1 MSLKTKLEGLIEE
14 RASLWEGTMKP
25 LVLQD
30 EMTAEEKQTYANAEA
45 RLDEVDAEIDSLIRA
60 IEREAR
66 EEDAAERRADLLS
79 RVNPGVTP
87 DQVKEEEARYSE
99 AFWNYIRN
107 GEERI
112 TEEDH
117 EILQKRAMSSGVGS
131 EGGYTVPE
139 DFWNDIIEARDR
151 FGGLRNAPVTQITTD
166 NGRDLPIPTDNEAGV
181 KGELVAENGAATE
194 DDPTFG
200 QVMLKAFLW
209 SSKLVK
215 VPRSL
220 MQDSAFNLDSY
231 LASKFGQR
239 IGRIQADYFHDG
251 TGSGEPEGI
260 ITNTVVGHQT
270 TSGQTTTLLYDDFVA
285 LEHSVDPAY
294 REMGH
299 YLISD
304 DALKATRLIKDLDGR
319 PIWVPAMSGGVPS
332 TINGY
337 PYTVMMEL
345 PDLAASAKPIV
356 FGDLSYYWIRDVIGF
371 EAVRLNELFA
381 QNRQVGFLAW
391 ARADGRN
398 VNPGNHPYKVL
409 QMAAS

>member
-1 MSLKTKLEGLIEE
+1 
-14 RASLWEGTMKP
+14 
-25 LVLQD
+25 
-30 EMTAEEKQTYANAEA
+30 
-45 RLDEVDAEIDSLIRA
+45 
-60 IEREAR
+60 
-66 EEDAAERRADLLS
+66 
-79 RVNPGVTP
+79 
-87 DQVKEEEARYSE
+87 
-99 AFWNYIRN
+99 
-107 GEERI
+107 
-112 TEEDH
+112 
-117 EILQKRAMSSGVGS
+117 
-131 EGGYTVPE
+131 
-139 DFWNDIIEARDR
+139 
-151 FGGLRNAPVTQITTD
+151 
-166 NGRDLPIPTDNEAGV
+166 
-181 KGELVAENGAATE
+181 ENGAATE
-194 DDPTFG
+194 DDPAFG

-260 ITNTVVGHQT
+260 ITNTVVGHTT

-345 PDLAASAKPIV
+345 PDLAANAIPVV

-409 QMAAS
+409 KMAAS